1 MLQAVLAQL
10 ESEGIATQLVE
21 MGRQGLK
28 GCVAC
33 YTCKERLNRRC
44 VFDNDPV
51 NEWIELIANSEGLL
65 LGSPT
70 YFSNPTASMQ
80 AFIERVG
87 LVSRVNGQMFERKVA
102 AAVTA
107 VRRQGAV
114 STFDAMNHL
123 FFANGMIVPGS
134 NYWNLAIGKDPGD
147 VESDEEGM
155 ETMRV
160 LGKNMAW
167 LLKKLHE

>member
-1 MLQAVLAQL
+1 MLAAVLGQL
-10 ESEGIATQLVE
+10 ESEGITTKLVE

-51 NEWIELIANSEGLL
+51 NEWIELISNSEGLL

-87 LVSRVNGQMFERKVA
+87 LVARVNGQIFSRKVA

-114 STFDAMNHL
+114 STFDSMNHL
-123 FFANGMIVPGS
+123 FFANEMIVPGS

-160 LGKNMAW
+160 LGRNMAW
-167 LLKKLHE
+167 LLKKLHG